1 MDFSKLSSNEKLA
14 TYGAVAVIVGG
25 LVGIGTAGLGIVSV
39 LAAVGMLAVIFLPQ
53 LSPGTNLPG
62 SRGSLMLL
70 LGGIAAVILVLGL
83 LSVIGAI
90 GLLMQYA
97 IFNTLFYLIAV
108 AGGVL
113 MAWAGWQEFQGEGGK
128 FQLGAAPSSVGTA
141 RPTSTEPSVDAR
153 ADAAPDADA
162 APEVGAGADAAP
174 GFETTPPAEPPAP
187 HDREDRPTV

>member
-39 LAAVGMLAVIFLPQ
+39 LAAVGMLAVVFLPQ

-62 SRGSLMLL
+62 SRGTLMLV

-90 GLLMQYA
+90 GFLMQYA

-128 FQLGAAPSSVGTA
+128 FQLGAAPSGAGTT
-141 RPTSTEPSVDAR
+141 RPTSTEPSADAR
-153 ADAAPDADA
+153 ADAAPDVVTRADA
-162 APEVGAGADAAP
+162 ADVDP
-174 GFETTPPAEPPAP
+174 TPAAEPLTP